1 MCGRKRPKIKEYF
14 EIHIGRRNIMVYYD
28 EKGYLRDRRRNKL
41 VDDRKL
47 FPNSKKPFT
56 LPEIKEIILRR
67 TSGVKW
73 DDIGVSL
80 GRCPSSLIP
89 AYSRWKKEGYVDLY
103 RRKSTKLE

>member
-1 MCGRKRPKIKEYF
+1 MYGRKRPKIKEYF
-14 EIHIGRRNIMVYYD
+14 EMHIGRRNIMVYYD

-67 TSGVKW
+67 TSGVK
-73 DDIGVSL
+73 
-80 GRCPSSLIP
+80 
-89 AYSRWKKEGYVDLY
+89 
-103 RRKSTKLE
+103 